1 MKKIRTLVECAVLIA
16 LATVLSV
23 IKIYE
28 APLGGSVT
36 LFSMV
41 PIILISFRHGIKWG
55 LGSGFVYSVIQL
67 LLGLKNV
74 MYVPGAVGIIL
85 CILLDYI
92 LPFTLLGLAGISHLS
107 PAGDIPPL
115 AREGKN
121 KFIFPSL
128 AKGWGT
134 VRRRWGDSVLRVFF
148 VCILRYLCHVLSG
161 AVVWYELTKAGGWN
175 DLVMQTGM
183 WMYSIIYNT
192 SYMLPETVITLIG
205 TPIILKLTF
214 IKKFRLDK

>member
-41 PIILISFRHGIKWG
+41 PIILISFRHGIQWG

-85 CILLDYI
+85 CILFDYI
-92 LPFTLLGLAGISHLS
+92 LPFTLLGLAGIFKSEKILKILF
-107 PAGDIPPL
+107 A
-115 AREGKN
+115 
-121 KFIFPSL
+121 
-128 AKGWGT
+128 
-134 VRRRWGDSVLRVFF
+134 VFF
-148 VCILRYLCHVLSG
+148 VCVLRYICHVLSG

-175 DLVMQTGM
+175 DLVLQTSM
-183 WMYSIIYNT
+183 WTYSLIYNA
-192 SYMLPETVITLIG
+192 SYFLPEMIITLIG
-205 TPIILKLTF
+205 TPIIFKIT
-214 IKKFRLDK
+214 LDK